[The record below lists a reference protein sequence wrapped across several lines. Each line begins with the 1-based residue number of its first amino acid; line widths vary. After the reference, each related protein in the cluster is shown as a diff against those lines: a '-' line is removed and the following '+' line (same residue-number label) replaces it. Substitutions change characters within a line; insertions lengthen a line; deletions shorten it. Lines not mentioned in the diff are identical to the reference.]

1 MAGSKGDRRR
11 YETGPELEVFSAAR
25 AVLARHGEQ
34 QQLQWEEMDFHI
46 EEMAQDLAG
55 KECQSRKR
63 VPRRTEYLAI

>member
-1 MAGSKGDRRR
+1 
-11 YETGPELEVFSAAR
+11 LEVFSAAR
-25 AVLARHGEQ
+25 AVLARHSEQ